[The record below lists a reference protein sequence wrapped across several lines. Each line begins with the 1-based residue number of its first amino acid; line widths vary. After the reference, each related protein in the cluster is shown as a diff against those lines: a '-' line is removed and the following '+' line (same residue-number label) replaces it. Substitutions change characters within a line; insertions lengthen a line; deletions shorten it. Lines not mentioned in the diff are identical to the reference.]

1 MISVALVAFATVF
14 RFIDIPLLVRQPA
27 ESSQR
32 LFQGISYE
40 REVRQ
45 DPRDMVI
52 HIVTVDLKA
61 KGIKVLV
68 TPGEEGAELPL
79 TARTTSEFLEDFVL
93 QLAINGDAFY
103 PWSVT
108 GPFYIPHSGETVN
121 VYGFAA
127 SKGSV
132 YSENSDSFPTL
143 YINQNNKASINNAVG
158 RKYNAI
164 SGTKML
170 VQRGE
175 MLEDLGDK
183 VQPRTAVGLDRAG
196 RRLIIVVVDGR
207 QPGYSDGATL
217 TEVAQILVEHGA
229 YAGFNMDGG
238 GSSSLVIE
246 GNAGETFLL
255 SSPIHIRMAGNERPV
270 GNHLGIYA
278 RKSD

>member
-32 LFQGISYE
+32 LFQGITYE

-45 DPRDMVI
+45 KPRDMVI

-61 KGIKVLV
+61 NGIKVLV
-68 TPGEEGAELPL
+68 TPGRKGEELPL
-79 TARTTSEFLEDFVL
+79 TARTTSEFLEDFEL

-108 GPFYIPHSGETVN
+108 GPFYTPHSGETVN

-175 MLEDLGDK
+175 MLDDLGDAA
-183 VQPRTAVGLDRAG
+183 QPRTALGLDRAG
-196 RRLIIVVVDGR
+196 RRLVIVVVDGR

-217 TEVAQILVEHGA
+217 TEVAQILVEHGV
-229 YAGFNMDGG
+229 YTGFNLDGG
-238 GSSSLVIE
+238 GSATLVMK
-246 GNAGETFLL
+246 GSDGEAVLL
-255 SSPIHIRMAGNERPV
+255 NSPIHIRMAGNERPV

-278 RKSD
+278 RKID